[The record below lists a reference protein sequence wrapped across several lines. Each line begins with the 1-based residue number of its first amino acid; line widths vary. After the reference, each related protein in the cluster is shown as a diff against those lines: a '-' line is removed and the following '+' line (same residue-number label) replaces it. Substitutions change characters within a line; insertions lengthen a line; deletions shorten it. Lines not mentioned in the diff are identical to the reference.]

1 VVPQTPAPAKK
12 AKQVRFT
19 SSFRSTPLRDV
30 QTDTEGRIGRPTPK
44 GKGKG
49 KEKEKDEDEDEDV
62 VEMAVEIPAGNVVS
76 NAGLPSC

>member
-1 VVPQTPAPAKK
+1 MVPQTPAPAKK

-19 SSFRSTPLRDV
+19 SSCRSTPLRDV

-49 KEKEKDEDEDEDV
+49 KEKEKDEDV

>member
-19 SSFRSTPLRDV
+19 SSCRSTPLRDV
-30 QTDTEGRIGRPTPK
+30 QTDAEGRIGRPTPK

-49 KEKEKDEDEDEDV
+49 KGKEKDEDV
-62 VEMAVEIPAGNVVS
+62 VEMAVEIPAGNAVS
-76 NAGLPSC
+76 NAGLP

>member
-19 SSFRSTPLRDV
+19 SSCRSTPLRDV

-44 GKGKG
+44 GKGK
-49 KEKEKDEDEDEDV
+49 EKDEDV
-62 VEMAVEIPAGNVVS
+62 VEMAVEIPAGNAVS
-76 NAGLPSC
+76 NAGLP

>member
-19 SSFRSTPLRDV
+19 SSCRSTPLRDV
-30 QTDTEGRIGRPTPK
+30 QADTEGRIGRPTPK

-49 KEKEKDEDEDEDV
+49 KGKEKDEDV
-62 VEMAVEIPAGNVVS
+62 VEMAVEIPAGNAVS
-76 NAGLPSC
+76 NAGLP